1 MKISSLIFSL
11 FFSVLTLAQNE
22 VRTQADSQFRIN
34 QIRVCDNWVYNQSSG
49 NYGCLSYPMS
59 ILYTPVVS
67 DLNTIIVDLKSK
79 ITSLEERIKKLENR

>member
-1 MKISSLIFSL
+1 MKILALIFSSL
-11 FFSVLTLAQNE
+11 FSVLALAQSE

-34 QIRVCDNWVYNQSSG
+34 QIRVCDNWVYNQSGG

-67 DLNTIIVDLKSK
+67 DLNTIIVDLKSQ
-79 ITSLEERIKKLENR
+79 ITKLEERIKKLENR